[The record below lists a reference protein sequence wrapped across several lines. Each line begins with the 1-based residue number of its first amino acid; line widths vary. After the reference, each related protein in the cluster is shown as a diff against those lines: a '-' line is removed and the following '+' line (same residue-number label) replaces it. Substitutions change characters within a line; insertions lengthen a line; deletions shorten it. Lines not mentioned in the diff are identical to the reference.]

1 MKCLFVYQIQLD
13 KARWS
18 CSCNSDQ
25 NCINKLYQVVK
36 RVMRVQGL
44 AGFKGVQVYDS
55 CENDLLSV
63 I

>member
-1 MKCLFVYQIQLD
+1 MFFLSIKYNLTQLGGPAHGIVI
-13 KARWS
+13 KT
-18 CSCNSDQ
+18 
-25 NCINKLYQVVK
+25 IPKLYQVVK

-44 AGFKGVQVYDS
+44 AGFSGVGVYDS